1 MNECFPQTELQTNR
15 PETHSA
21 QIHGHCWLSSYCLM
35 ARTFPESSL
44 SGDQLDSKICALES
58 EKTRTQQTPAESFK
72 LLKSMCQLD
81 IHMHLFIFHDLTQ
94 NQTLEMECAVTP
106 LRASFS
112 NQYINICA
120 KTDRRANNQH
130 EALSDWRKQDKSG
143 LSNTTTLTWHWWVL
157 VPQTLADRL
166 VWSSELLFKATEASA
181 KCPVAM
187 MLLVMTLKTVILRTC
202 TPIQELLCFLIK
214 L

>member
-1 MNECFPQTELQTNR
+1 MLLDGQNFSRVELEWWSAGLKNLCTGVWEVSPDSSLELQ
-15 PETHSA
+15 A
-21 QIHGHCWLSSYCLM
+21 
-35 ARTFPESSL
+35 
-44 SGDQLDSKICALES
+44 
-58 EKTRTQQTPAESFK
+58 FK
-72 LLKSMCQLD
+72 K
-81 IHMHLFIFHDLTQ
+81 HVPTWHTYAFIYFFHDLTQ
-94 NQTLEMECAVTP
+94 NQKLEMKCTVTP

-143 LSNTTTLTWHWWVL
+143 LSNTTTLTWNWWVL